1 VPAPAGVITPH
12 HLPGTNPF
20 LHEVPDWYGIPFDAV
35 RGGAETMRPEYRK
48 VMGKADVVPQKCERY
63 CDCGKDAGA
72 CNLH

>member
-1 VPAPAGVITPH
+1 
-12 HLPGTNPF
+12 
-20 LHEVPDWYGIPFDAV
+20 VPDWYGIPFDAV